1 MTTIILGDS
10 RLKGIKQEAKFNRSN
25 VQCHVKP
32 GSTFSRHKKYVR
44 HLKNKHRQISA
55 FIVCLG
61 VNDIPENIATLSK
74 QKESKLFISV
84 TKSIKSL
91 VKKIKKHNDSVKV
104 LIATIPPKDL
114 KRSVEKY
121 PQKAS
126 LTLEEITSAHQKTYE
141 DFVSKINN
149 FINDIN
155 AEETG
160 VHLPLHVDLRIH
172 RGRRGSSFY
181 YHKLYDGLHPD
192 DDLKTKWFDRIYEAY
207 QKMN

>member
-1 MTTIILGDS
+1 M
-10 RLKGIKQEAKFNRSN
+10 
-25 VQCHVKP
+25 
-32 GSTFSRHKKYVR
+32 
-44 HLKNKHRQISA
+44 
-55 FIVCLG
+55 
-61 VNDIPENIATLSK
+61 
-74 QKESKLFISV
+74 
-84 TKSIKSL
+84 
-91 VKKIKKHNDSVKV
+91 

-126 LTLEEITSAHQKTYE
+126 LAYEEITSAHQKAYE
-141 DFVSKINN
+141 DFVSKINK

-160 VHLPLHVDLRIH
+160 VHLPLHADLRIH

-192 DDLKTKWFDRIYEAY
+192 GDLRTKWFSRIYEAY
-207 QKMN
+207 QKIN